1 MIFYKVTYELNQT
14 INEPIQMKMDVSFQ
28 IIKNMRVNFINST
41 FYVFSKKQRSPFPRN
56 FPKGK

>member
-1 MIFYKVTYELNQT
+1 MYELNQT
-14 INEPIQMKMDVSFQ
+14 FNEPIQMKMDVSFQ